1 MSSDSELGAE
11 VEKELE
17 EQNTASQKKPRTFSN
32 RLTTAE
38 KFRLLEQWKQGKVD
52 KYYNV

>member
-1 MSSDSELGAE
+1 MSSDSDIGAE

-17 EQNTASQKKPRTFSN
+17 EKADPPAQKKSRTSPN

-52 KYYNV
+52 K